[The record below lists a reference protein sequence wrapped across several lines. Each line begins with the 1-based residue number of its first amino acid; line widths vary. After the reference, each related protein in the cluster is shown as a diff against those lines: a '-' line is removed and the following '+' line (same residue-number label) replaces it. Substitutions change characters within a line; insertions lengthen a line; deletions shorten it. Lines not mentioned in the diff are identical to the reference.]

1 MVKREDGKIG
11 VIILIF
17 LLLIVLCV
25 VGAFIWYNSSLSAVQ
40 KDSEKVEIIIE
51 EGMGVSQIADKL
63 EDESII
69 KNATVFK
76 IYCKLNNKTSL
87 LAGKYEL
94 DKNMT
99 VEQIISELEK
109 GNVVDDSVT
118 ITFIEGKNMKWIAS
132 TIAEYTENS
141 EDDVYVLLADE
152 DYLDSLIDEYWFIT
166 DDIKDDDIYY
176 ALEGYLYPDTY
187 TFENKD
193 VDVKTIFK
201 FMLDVM
207 ESQLE
212 PYKSEIKSSKYS
224 AHELLTIASIVE
236 KEALNENDRA
246 IVSRVLYNRLK
257 AKMPLQCDVTTY
269 YALELDLDERDLSED
284 DLNTNNP
291 YNTRDYSTAGKL
303 PIGPICSPSASS
315 IKAAIEPGDTD
326 YLYFVADKNG
336 EVYYSRTNSEH
347 EEMIKEL
354 KEKGLWYSY

>member
-1 MVKREDGKIG
+1 
-11 VIILIF
+11 
-17 LLLIVLCV
+17 
-25 VGAFIWYNSSLSAVQ
+25 
-40 KDSEKVEIIIE
+40 
-51 EGMGVSQIADKL
+51 MGVSQIADKL

-187 TFENKD
+187 PFENKD

-207 ESQLE
+207 E
-212 PYKSEIKSSKYS
+212 
-224 AHELLTIASIVE
+224 
-236 KEALNENDRA
+236 
-246 IVSRVLYNRLK
+246 
-257 AKMPLQCDVTTY
+257 
-269 YALELDLDERDLSED
+269 
-284 DLNTNNP
+284 
-291 YNTRDYSTAGKL
+291 
-303 PIGPICSPSASS
+303 
-315 IKAAIEPGDTD
+315 
-326 YLYFVADKNG
+326 
-336 EVYYSRTNSEH
+336 
-347 EEMIKEL
+347 
-354 KEKGLWYSY
+354 